1 MASGSPAS
9 SRWGR
14 KEFGWSQRPG
24 QDTQVVG
31 GYVFRLHR
39 SFVHTA
45 DYGANDA
52 APAEF
57 PPPMQGFLRGYRV
70 RTASTSASATSARG
84 RTPDSRMN
92 SCGAC
97 APPPRGPGPSAV
109 SGTDG
114 AKWLGSLAP
123 PPRAPTIGRPIAA
136 LARSRRPPVAS
147 RESIPG
153 HSRMS
158 VASSRAPPISAGT
171 APTTARRASS
181 VSARTSATSSP
192 LSGTTLNA
200 SPDRMTVGT
209 TVRRSAPSG
218 SCRPASA
225 WAAPASAGRALM
237 PRCGA
242 EPECAERP
250 CAVTWTVAAAL
261 RLTITRSRPAVAAR
275 RRDGRARLD
284 LDDPPLAAVVGAP
297 AALEAQARVVP
308 REALDVRERADPPLL
323 VAHAQQRGLGDVL
336 APVGERAQDSERD
349 DVAALHVDR
358 SGADEPVFLAPQ
370 RPVVP
375 VRDDGVDVAEQQ
387 HPLRSRAAET
397 DEQIRRVVGRRA
409 RDALDLR
416 LVRRERGGDRGGL
429 LGAGDVAAGRGDGD
443 QRLELARG
451 ARGDRVGV
459 GLDPVVHRPWRRAP
473 RSTISTTSSGS
484 SVQRMSSRSPGEIIA
499 SAAARSRIHPI
510 KPDHHSVPTST
521 TGNSRILC
529 VWTSTSASNSSS
541 SVPNPPGKTTNAVA

>member
-97 APPPRGPGPSAV
+97 APPPRGPRPSTV
-109 SGTDG
+109 SGIDG
-114 AKWLGSLAP
+114 AKWLPSLAP
-123 PPRAPTIGRPIAA
+123 PRRAPTIGRPIAA
-136 LARSRRPPVAS
+136 LACSRRPPVAS

-200 SPDRMTVGT
+200 SPERMTVGT
-209 TVRRSAPSG
+209 TVRRSAPPG
-218 SCRPASA
+218 SCWPAGG
-225 WAAPASAGRALM
+225 WAAPRARGGAGEREQGVDAAVWRGARVRRA
-237 PRCGA
+237 
-242 EPECAERP
+242 
-250 CAVTWTVAAAL
+250 AV
-261 RLTITRSRPAVAAR
+261 R
-275 RRDGRARLD
+275 RHVDGRGRLA
-284 LDDPPLAAVVGAP
+284 LDDHLLAAVVGAL
-297 AALEAQARVVP
+297 AALQAQAR
-308 REALDVRERADPPLL
+308 
-323 VAHAQQRGLGDVL
+323 
-336 APVGERAQDSERD
+336 
-349 DVAALHVDR
+349 
-358 SGADEPVFLAPQ
+358 
-370 RPVVP
+370 
-375 VRDDGVDVAEQQ
+375 GVTAE
-387 HPLRSRAAET
+387 
-397 DEQIRRVVGRRA
+397 G
-409 RDALDLR
+409 
-416 LVRRERGGDRGGL
+416 
-429 LGAGDVAAGRGDGD
+429 
-443 QRLELARG
+443 
-451 ARGDRVGV
+451 
-459 GLDPVVHRPWRRAP
+459 
-473 RSTISTTSSGS
+473 
-484 SVQRMSSRSPGEIIA
+484 
-499 SAAARSRIHPI
+499 
-510 KPDHHSVPTST
+510 PD
-521 TGNSRILC
+521 
-529 VWTSTSASNSSS
+529 
-541 SVPNPPGKTTNAVA
+541 